1 MCVHMG
7 VSSCGHICMTE
18 TFTLVNI
25 SGKLFDIDY
34 IWHNQRCTI
43 ASFDGFREFAKQM
56 RTQMSI
62 WRQVCTFTKGVVA
75 VVCQK
80 PKNINGP
87 VKKR

>member
-1 MCVHMG
+1 MHMG

-18 TFTLVNI
+18 TFTFVNI
-25 SGKLFDIDY
+25 SVKLCDIDY

-43 ASFDGFREFAKQM
+43 SAFDGFREGAKQM

-62 WRQVCTFTKGVVA
+62 WRQVCTFAQAIVP

-80 PKNINGP
+80 PKIINGP
-87 VKKR
+87 V